1 MCGRFVLESID
12 EVFPRFRISGPEDLI
27 GNIKPRYNIAPSHYA
42 YIISR
47 NARHE
52 NRLEMMKWGLVP
64 SWSKDPQIGNRMINA
79 RVETIAIK
87 PSFKHILKTN
97 RCLVPTSGFYEWKKI
112 DKQKVPYY
120 IGIKNCKTFSFA
132 GLFDHWKDGDRNE
145 LKTFTIITTNA
156 NNTIKPI
163 HDRMP
168 VILKQEYEEKWLDIK
183 IQNSDLLAEMLK
195 PYPDDQ
201 MVAYPVSSEVNNPG
215 NDNPRLIRR
224 VN

>member
-1 MCGRFVLESID
+1 MCGRFALTDID
-12 EVFPRFRISGPEDLI
+12 AIFSRLRIIISEDVKI
-27 GNIKPRYNIAPSHYA
+27 QHHFNIAPSQNVPVIYKD
-42 YIISR
+42 R
-47 NARHE
+47 NRE
-52 NRLEMMKWGLVP
+52 NRIEFMKWGLIP
-64 SWSKDPQIGNRMINA
+64 FWAKDPKIGYKMINA
-79 RVETIAIK
+79 RAETLTEK
-87 PSFKHILKTN
+87 PSFKHILKTK
-97 RCLVPTSGFYEWKKI
+97 RCLVPTSGFYEWKRF

-132 GLFDHWKDGDRNE
+132 GLFDHWKDGDGNE